1 MKDYYKILEVDRGC
15 SAAEIKKSYR
25 RLARIHHPDA
35 NQNSEESTKKFMEI
49 SEAYEVLGSEEKRAE
64 YENLLQG
71 RKTTSK
77 KAKPE
82 FSKTNRAYNF
92 DPRNFGDMFSNFF
105 DVEKDESKSDG
116 EMKNKV
122 NNMFQNYFTGGRK

>member
-1 MKDYYKILEVDRGC
+1 MKDYYKILEVERGC

-35 NQNSEESTKKFMEI
+35 NQNSEESTKRFMEI

-71 RKTTSK
+71 RRTENK
-77 KAKPE
+77 KARPNTSNANK
-82 FSKTNRAYNF
+82 AYNF

-105 DVEKDESKSDG
+105 DVGSEKTKSDG
-116 EMKNKV
+116 EIKNKV